1 MIQTMTLSAPAPM
14 SLKLAREVR
23 EGLSSLATI
32 KKRPAH
38 ALAREAVELY
48 VKAELAREQFTQDAD
63 KSWQHYQETGLHAT
77 SEEVLAWIDSWGTAG
92 ELPKPKCHA

>member
-1 MIQTMTLSAPAPM
+1 M

-38 ALAREAVELY
+38 ALAREAIEAD
-48 VKAELAREQFTQDAD
+48 VKAELAREQFTQDAERA
-63 KSWQHYQETGLHAT
+63 WQHYQKTGLHAT
-77 SEEVLAWIDSWGTAG
+77 SERFFSWVDSWGTAN
-92 ELPKPKCHA
+92 ELPKPKCHV

>member
-1 MIQTMTLSAPAPM
+1 M

-38 ALAREAVELY
+38 ALAREAVEAY

-63 KSWQHYQETGLHAT
+63 KAWQHYQETGLHAS
-77 SEEVLAWIDSWGTAG
+77 SEVSWRGLTRGARRTNCPSQNATCKF
-92 ELPKPKCHA
+92 L

>member
-1 MIQTMTLSAPAPM
+1 MTLTAPAPM

-23 EGLSSLATI
+23 EGLRSLSTI

-38 ALAREAVELY
+38 ALAREAVEVY

-63 KSWQHYQETGLHAT
+63 KAWQHYQETGLHAT
-77 SEEVLAWIDSWGTAG
+77 SEEVFAWIDSWGTSN
-92 ELPKPKCHA
+92 ESPKPKCHV